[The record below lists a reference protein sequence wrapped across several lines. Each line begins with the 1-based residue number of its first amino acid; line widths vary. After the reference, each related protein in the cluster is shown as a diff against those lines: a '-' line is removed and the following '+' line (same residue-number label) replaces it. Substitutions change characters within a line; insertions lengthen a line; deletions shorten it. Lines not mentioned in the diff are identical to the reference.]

1 MPIGVEPLCRFT
13 PYPGAPR
20 KVSIAG
26 VPIKME
32 KTPGSVRSPAPLLGQ
47 HTREILQQML
57 NYNDF
62 EIDALIAQ
70 GAIGDM
76 TIPEIA

>member
-1 MPIGVEPLCRFT
+1 
-13 PYPGAPR
+13 
-20 KVSIAG
+20 
-26 VPIKME
+26 ME